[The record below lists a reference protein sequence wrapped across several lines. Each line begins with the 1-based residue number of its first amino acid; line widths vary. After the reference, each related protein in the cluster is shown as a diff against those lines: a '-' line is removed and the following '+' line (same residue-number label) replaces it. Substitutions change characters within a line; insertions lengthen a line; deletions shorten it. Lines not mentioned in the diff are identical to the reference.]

1 MTREPGDLPLRNYV
15 PGRGVPVVRLR
26 YRGCCRQFQHAT
38 SRPLPP
44 TCLGVQPMF
53 PLSFLS
59 RKVDFDSWRTLE
71 AVLRW
76 IVLGQAAA
84 PQQRVL
90 AVDAPE
96 LRFGVLGHGC
106 LDPEHAQSFD
116 PAHFRAPNL
125 RPAEACVIG
134 EGALAREAI
143 RRLVAL
149 GAQTHTTA
157 ATVEEHAAALNEGAS
172 PRRAGGS
179 ARPHAAAG
187 HRYFRGPIAL
197 RRCALDSAP
206 SRGSFDR
213 GLRWSSWQRRFRN
226 RQGARPR
233 SNLGAQVTIS
243 GIRGQHLE

>member
-1 MTREPGDLPLRNYV
+1 
-15 PGRGVPVVRLR
+15 
-26 YRGCCRQFQHAT
+26 
-38 SRPLPP
+38 
-44 TCLGVQPMF
+44 MF
-53 PLSFLS
+53 PLSFLT

-116 PAHFRAPNL
+116 PAQFRAPNS

-172 PRRAGGS
+172 PRRAEDLPALMPRLDIVISAGRSHFVDARLIARLPEGALIVDFAGPPGS
-179 ARPHAAAG
+179 VDFETAKGLGREVIWARK
-187 HRYFRGPIAL
+187 L
-197 RRCALDSAP
+197 LSAE
-206 SRGSFDR
+206 SGANIWNEIRARVEASAM
-213 GLRWSSWQRRFRN
+213 S
-226 RQGARPR
+226 GARHD
-233 SNLGAQVTIS
+233 G
-243 GIRGQHLE
+243 